1 MAHEGMIAV
10 EVVCA
15 LRERQIVIELSVPA
29 GTSVRAALELS
40 DVRDRVGVS
49 GDAQVGIYGRVVTR
63 ETILRDG
70 DRVEIYRPLIAD
82 PKQVRRRRAASSGRD

>member
-40 DVRDRVGVS
+40 DVRNRVGIS

-70 DRVEIYRPLIAD
+70 DRVEIYRPLMAD
-82 PKQVRRRRAASSGRD
+82 PKQARRRRAASSGRD